1 MRSHW
6 FSHVSHQI
14 HLPLVDAPAW
24 WAASPRKP
32 CPQED
37 FNRKPSTEERVY
49 GSIDD
54 QVAVASGSIHGI
66 NLRAH
71 YEAETNFSLLAL
83 IGITCV
89 HWQIWI
95 GSPKQIKKTSI
106 GLWYEILWD
115 WLVYW
120 ITRLGVSNLQKNTY
134 LTSQDKKLLGF
145 ENENCSEQK
154 SSYTSSVHR
163 VASHFRLLRLWN
175 ILQTQHRGSAEST
188 LVLRGRQELRR

>member
-1 MRSHW
+1 MPMRSHW

-89 HWQIWI
+89 HWQI
-95 GSPKQIKKTSI
+95 
-106 GLWYEILWD
+106 
-115 WLVYW
+115 
-120 ITRLGVSNLQKNTY
+120 
-134 LTSQDKKLLGF
+134 
-145 ENENCSEQK
+145 
-154 SSYTSSVHR
+154 
-163 VASHFRLLRLWN
+163 
-175 ILQTQHRGSAEST
+175 
-188 LVLRGRQELRR
+188 